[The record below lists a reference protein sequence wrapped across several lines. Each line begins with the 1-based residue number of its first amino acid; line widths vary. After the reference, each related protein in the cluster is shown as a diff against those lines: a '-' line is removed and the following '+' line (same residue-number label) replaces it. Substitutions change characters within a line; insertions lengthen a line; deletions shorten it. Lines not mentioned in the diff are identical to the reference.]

1 MYGFSVLTTSDR
13 CASGQMDDI
22 SGELAVKILENN
34 GYVLIEKKIIPDDF
48 QKITSILD
56 EWSNNSKINLII
68 TTGGTGLTVRDV
80 TPQAT
85 LSIIEYEVRGIP
97 DYIRLKSSES
107 NKRAILSRSC
117 AGVKNRT
124 LILNTPGSPSGV
136 SDSLEYVMDLME
148 HALSLMLN
156 NHGHHLNNEK
166 LQ

>member
-22 SGELAVKILENN
+22 SGELAIKILEKN
-34 GYVLIEKKIIPDDF
+34 GYILIEKKIVPDDF
-48 QKITSILD
+48 QEISSILD

-68 TTGGTGLTVRDV
+68 TTGGTGLTVRDI

-85 LSIIEYEVRGIP
+85 LSIIEYEVPGIP

-136 SDSLEYVMDLME
+136 SDSLEYVMDLID

-156 NHGHHLNNEK
+156 NHGHHLDNEK
-166 LQ
+166 L

>member
-34 GYVLIEKKIIPDDF
+34 GYLLIEKKIIPDDF
-48 QKITSILD
+48 QKISSILD

-68 TTGGTGLTVRDV
+68 TTGGTGLTIRDV

-85 LSIIEYEVRGIP
+85 LSIIEYEVPGIP
-97 DYIRLKSSES
+97 DYIRSKSSES

-136 SDSLEYVMDLME
+136 SDSLEYVVDLID
-148 HALSLMLN
+148 HTLLLILS
-156 NHGHHLNNEK
+156 NHGHHLDNEK
-166 LQ
+166 L

>member
-34 GYVLIEKKIIPDDF
+34 GYLLIEKKIIPDDF
-48 QKITSILD
+48 QKISSILD

-68 TTGGTGLTVRDV
+68 TTGGTGLTIRDV

-85 LSIIEYEVRGIP
+85 LSIIEYEVPGIP
-97 DYIRLKSSES
+97 DYISAKYSES

-136 SDSLEYVMDLME
+136 SDSLEYVVDLID
-148 HALSLMLN
+148 HTLLLMLS
-156 NHGHHLNNEK
+156 NHGHHLDNEK
-166 LQ
+166 L